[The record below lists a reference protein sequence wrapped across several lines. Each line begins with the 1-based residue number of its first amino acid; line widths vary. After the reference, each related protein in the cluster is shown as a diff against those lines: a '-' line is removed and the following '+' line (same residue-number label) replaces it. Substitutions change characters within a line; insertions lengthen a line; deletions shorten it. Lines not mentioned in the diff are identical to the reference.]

1 MTINRFALSLCSTLM
16 AFVLLAG
23 CASSESSSNRVDGSQ
38 QIAGDPNAIICKRQQ
53 ETGSRMSTRVCKTA
67 AEWEQEREDNVDAIR
82 NATMSPSAPSNA
94 PSLGN

>member
-1 MTINRFALSLCSTLM
+1 MTTNHIVLAMISTFLCITL
-16 AFVLLAG
+16 ASG
-23 CASSESSSNRVDGSQ
+23 CASSSDSNRVDGSE

-67 AEWEQEREDNVDAIR
+67 GEWEQEREDNVEAIR
-82 NATMSPSAPSNA
+82 NATMSPSAPGNA

>member
-1 MTINRFALSLCSTLM
+1 MIVNKLLFGFCCLMLTFA
-16 AFVLLAG
+16 VLAG
-23 CASSESSSNRVDGSQ
+23 CASSDSGRLDGSE

-67 AEWEQEREDNVDAIR
+67 SEWEQEREDNVEAIR
-82 NATMSPSAPSNA
+82 NATMSPASPGNA